1 MIAWSRLA
9 RARSAGG
16 IWAIFASCSLSPS
29 ALPAA
34 AFTSRARSLIASR
47 SSAVNILPVAL
58 APLADFGAA
67 FVPGFFAAM
76 VLGDLLYAP
85 LSGCRHHGS
94 DRCLFLYRVTG
105 REPCDRQQPIRGN

>member
-1 MIAWSRLA
+1 MPYQVFDARAGALALMIAWSRLA
-9 RARSAGG
+9 RARSVGG

-47 SSAVNILPVAL
+47 SSAVNILPLAV
-58 APLADFGAA
+58 APLADFWVA

-76 VLGDLLYAP
+76 VFADLLV
-85 LSGCRHHGS
+85 R
-94 DRCLFLYRVTG
+94 R
-105 REPCDRQQPIRGN
+105 

>member
-47 SSAVNILPVAL
+47 SSAVNILPVAV
-58 APLADFGAA
+58 APLAGFCAT

-76 VLGDLLYAP
+76 GLGDLLYAA
-85 LSGCRHHGS
+85 LSGGRHHAS
-94 DRCLFLYRVTG
+94 ERCLLLYRVPL
-105 REPCDRQQPIRGN
+105 RDPCNRHQVI